1 MSDLLI
7 HQIYQTTRAMTKSI
21 NQLLEVYGLF
31 SSEWT
36 IINSIKL
43 HGEMTQST
51 LADYLNIEQ
60 AAISKSLG
68 KLEKKGLIERRP
80 GEDKR
85 EKYVFISQTALQQ
98 YPEWSRVIAAHRE
111 QVLAGLQEK
120 ELKGLTKLLNK
131 IRQRV

>member
-1 MSDLLI
+1 
-7 HQIYQTTRAMTKSI
+7 MTKSI

-43 HGEMTQST
+43 HGEMTQSA

-68 KLEKKGLIERRP
+68 KLEKKGLIERRT

-85 EKYVFISQTALQQ
+85 EKYVFLSKTALQQ

-111 QVLAGLQEK
+111 EILSSLQED
-120 ELKGLTKLLNK
+120 EQKGLTQLLNK